1 MASTTST
8 KVVHDFH
15 PFFRIYDDGRVER
28 GITYV
33 SVPASDNLETG
44 VRSRDAVVVPEH
56 NVWVR
61 LYLPRINEDGQKFPV
76 VAYVHGGAF
85 AIESASSSTYD
96 SYLHSLTAK
105 ANVITVSVDYRLAP
119 EHRLPACYDDCW
131 AAIQWVAQGSDP
143 WLKSHADLDRVFF
156 AGDSAGGNIAHN
168 MMARAGGGDCLKP
181 AGMVLAHPYFGNGK
195 PDKLWEFIYPESSG
209 VDDPK
214 HNPAASPGILS
225 GMACSKVM
233 VILSEKDF
241 IREGGLKYYEA
252 LKKSGWGGDLELLD
266 VEGEE
271 HVFHLQKPDCEKAGH
286 VMDRVVAF
294 LNRA

>member
-28 GITYV
+28 VYTYV
-33 SVPASDNLETG
+33 SVPASDMGLWPQA
-44 VRSRDAVVVPEH
+44 RSLRHQHGLLLHTQAEMEGSWLLLPVSKGQQHMKVP
-56 NVWVR
+56 
-61 LYLPRINEDGQKFPV
+61 P
-76 VAYVHGGAF
+76 AF
-85 AIESASSSTYD
+85 TVESASSTTYD
-96 SYLHSLTAK
+96 NYLHSLTAK
-105 ANVITVSVDYRLAP
+105 ANVISVSIDYRLAP
-119 EHRLPACYDDCW
+119 EHRFPACYDDCW

-168 MMARAGGGDCLKP
+168 MMARASGEDCLKP

-195 PDKLWEFIYPESSG
+195 PDKLLEFIYPESSG

-214 HNPAASPGILS
+214 HCLAASPGILS
-225 GMACSKVM
+225 GMACSRVM

-241 IREGGLKYYEA
+241 IREGGVKYCEA